1 MGDVRVDIA
10 HVNLVD
16 VGEKTRLD
24 VKLKQVDNG
33 RWKWESEAEV
43 SCCAG
48 RRPRGRVYEM

>member
-10 HVNLVD
+10 HVNEVD